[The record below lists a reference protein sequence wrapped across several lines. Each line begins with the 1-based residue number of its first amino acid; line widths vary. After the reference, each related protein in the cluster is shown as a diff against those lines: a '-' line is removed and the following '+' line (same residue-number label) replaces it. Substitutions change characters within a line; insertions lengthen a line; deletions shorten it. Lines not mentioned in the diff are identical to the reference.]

1 MILELSYL
9 LFFRRNEWLNNLIC
23 LFFFPSVVLTSNE
36 SSFALK
42 SLRLLIH
49 VTSLAV
55 FRIKCFVCYVGF
67 CYLIC
72 LELLVEFFSNSV
84 EGGVILGHKHKFVY
98 KYVFLKTYPQWRKYL
113 VLSFFVGKR
122 MLNLT
127 SVIQKLLITVML
139 FPLTFSWSSFIQLW
153 INSHEKLR
161 FKYFRY
167 SSQEVLE

>member
-42 SLRLLIH
+42 SLRLPIH

-139 FPLTFSWSSFIQLW
+139 FPLTFS
-153 INSHEKLR
+153 
-161 FKYFRY
+161 
-167 SSQEVLE
+167 